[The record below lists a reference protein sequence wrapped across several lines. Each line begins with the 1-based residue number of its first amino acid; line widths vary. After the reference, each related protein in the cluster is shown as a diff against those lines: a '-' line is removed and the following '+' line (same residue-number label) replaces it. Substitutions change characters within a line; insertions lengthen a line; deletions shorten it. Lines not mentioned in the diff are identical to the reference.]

1 VDQIP
6 KGPTGKI
13 QRLNLADRIIPKHAA
28 KLTLPASAIET
39 ELIKIWGELLGVKTP
54 GTHENFFALGGDSIT
69 GVRLVSCLEERF
81 GKRLPVA
88 VLLEAPTIAS
98 LAQVLESGAW
108 SGRSTFV
115 IPLQPNGV
123 HPPFFCIHPGGG
135 GVLYY
140 RDLAKCIGEDQ
151 PFFGIQAEGL
161 DGTIKWRRIEEI
173 AARYIEEIQQ
183 IQPNGPYFLGGLC
196 FGGITAFEMAQQ
208 FLAKGEYVAL
218 LALLDTYAPGY
229 DRYLPNNRSLQN
241 RLYRVMQRLDLE
253 IGNIRVLGRKE
264 KASYLVWRGKR
275 ALGLVARRVRWKAGN
290 LLERSG
296 YVLPDRFQEL
306 QQAHFEA
313 TQRYM
318 PKAYPGS
325 VTLFR
330 ASKQPA
336 GCRSDPLLGWKPLVT
351 GRIEVCEVPG
361 YHDSI
366 ATGPRAKFLAQQLR
380 EYLERARERASASE
394 ARLTEYA
401 MSGER

>member
-13 QRLNLADRIIPKHAA
+13 QRLNLADRIIPQHAA

-39 ELIKIWGELLGVKTP
+39 ELIKIWSELLGVKTP
-54 GTHENFFALGGDSIT
+54 GIHENFFALGGDSIT
-69 GVRLVSCLEERF
+69 GVRLVSCLEGRF

-98 LAQVLESGAW
+98 LAEVLESGAW

-161 DGTIKWRRIEEI
+161 DGAIKWRRIEEI

-208 FLAKGEYVAL
+208 FRAKGENVAL

-229 DRYLPNNRSLQN
+229 DRYLPNNRSPRN

-253 IGNIRVLGRKE
+253 IGNLRVLGRKE
-264 KASYLVWRGKR
+264 KASYLVWRAKR
-275 ALGLVARRVRWKAGN
+275 VLGLVARRVRWKAGN